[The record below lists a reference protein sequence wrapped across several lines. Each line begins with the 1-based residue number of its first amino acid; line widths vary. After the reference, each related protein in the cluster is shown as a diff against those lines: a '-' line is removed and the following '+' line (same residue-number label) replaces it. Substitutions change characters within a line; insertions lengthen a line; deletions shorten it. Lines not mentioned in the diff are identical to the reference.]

1 MATFGLWGAIRC
13 TVDQRSRRLPDTTS
27 RGRRRPW
34 SDAAFERGQSLP
46 IVALMMPVLLAVV
59 GLALDGG
66 IVFDARRELQNV
78 ADTAAHA
85 GATEIDAAHFQRTG
99 GALALDA
106 RGAVGVAVE
115 YVADYNALHRPDQQA
130 TLDDV
135 FVMGADR
142 LVVRVSRV
150 ARTAFLRVV
159 GVTSVRITAEAAG
172 TARAGGA

>member
-1 MATFGLWGAIRC
+1 MPTFGLWSAVRRAAGRY
-13 TVDQRSRRLPDTTS
+13 SRRVPDTTS
-27 RGRRRPW
+27 RRCRRPW
-34 SDAAFERGQSLP
+34 SCAALERGQALP

-66 IVFDARRELQNV
+66 VVFDARRELQNV

-85 GATEIDAAHFQRTG
+85 GATEIDAEHFQRTG

-106 RGAVGVAVE
+106 HGAVGIAVE

-130 TLDDV
+130 TIDDA
-135 FVMGADR
+135 FVVGPDR

-150 ARTAFLRVV
+150 ARTAFLRIV
-159 GVTSVRITAEAAG
+159 GVTAVRITAEASG
-172 TARAGGA
+172 TVRAGGA